1 MFNPEY
7 LTISLFSLS
16 LLIEK
21 KLNEKKQK
29 LMVSFLTGSTCL
41 LSYFGMINTEKE
53 GLFLPPFSPIYISQS
68 VVNANIQMHMHIYK
82 VEE

>member
-16 LLIEK
+16 LLVEI

-29 LMVSFLTGSTCL
+29 LMVSLRFLNWIHF
-41 LSYFGMINTEKE
+41 LSLVLFWDDKLWKVRLI
-53 GLFLPPFSPIYISQS
+53 FLPFL
-68 VVNANIQMHMHIYK
+68 
-82 VEE
+82 